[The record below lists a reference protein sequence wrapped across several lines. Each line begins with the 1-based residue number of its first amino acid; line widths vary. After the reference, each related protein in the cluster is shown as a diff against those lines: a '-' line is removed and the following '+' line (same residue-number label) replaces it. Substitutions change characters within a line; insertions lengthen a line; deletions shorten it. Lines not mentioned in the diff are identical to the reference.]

1 MYIFLSNLIE
11 AESEHLYFLNN
22 FLNGKG
28 KEKMKEAGSSWQNT
42 AFLAAF
48 IVLTLLV
55 WCPLG
60 YGPYGETGR
69 IFAMPSWAFIALVLG
84 VVLFVLEWIYLF
96 HTNLSIND
104 DDLQR
109 IVAKLNEANTK

>member
-1 MYIFLSNLIE
+1 
-11 AESEHLYFLNN
+11 
-22 FLNGKG
+22 
-28 KEKMKEAGSSWQNT
+28 MKEAGSSWQNT

-104 DDLQR
+104 DDLQK
-109 IVAKLNEANTK
+109 IVAKLNEANAKKE